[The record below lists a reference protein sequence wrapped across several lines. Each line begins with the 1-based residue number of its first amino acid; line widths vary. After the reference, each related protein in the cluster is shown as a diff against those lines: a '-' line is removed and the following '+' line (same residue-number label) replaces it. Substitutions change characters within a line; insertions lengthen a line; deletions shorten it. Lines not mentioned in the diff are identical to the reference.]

1 MLLLRGVAITRR
13 DCFKLKPRRVLVQP
27 GPEHIL
33 DLFQIAI
40 RIEQLSDRSRE
51 GIIAKAAILRE
62 LSRINWFLWHGNVV
76 RVNDTPSALMDDI
89 DGAREESRQS
99 GRPPQVVLSKL
110 FLALDEFDTYID
122 GNAGEIVNYRER
134 YRCGERSRPV
144 LSNCQSIS
152 RSPNVSSR
160 NSKCDG
166 YVGERVPPPMRGRD
180 ALHILPRRIYEP
192 DQIN

>member
-99 GRPPQVVLSKL
+99 GRPPQVVLREL
-110 FLALDEFDTYID
+110 FRALDEFDTYID
-122 GNAGEIVNYRER
+122 GNAGAIVNYSER
-134 YRCGERSRPV
+134 YRCGERISTGFVELPINQLLAKRLVKRQQMRWIRRGARTAADARP
-144 LSNCQSIS
+144 
-152 RSPNVSSR
+152 
-160 NSKCDG
+160 
-166 YVGERVPPPMRGRD
+166 
-180 ALHILPRRIYEP
+180 
-192 DQIN
+192 

>member
-99 GRPPQVVLSKL
+99 GRPPQVVLRKL
-110 FLALDEFDTYID
+110 FAPSMSLTPTLTATPVRSSTTASGIAVANE
-122 GNAGEIVNYRER
+122 
-134 YRCGERSRPV
+134 SRPV